1 MGRKAGGGRG
11 GGIDKGMWARRGT
24 CIQFMAIS
32 RTREKM
38 LHKIAGREK
47 KPRREEARVGEQ
59 QGDTGQLAS
68 WKPVGGRFHDCRHDG
83 RGSEAKPG
91 ELEEPLA
98 AKTRPAPVQL
108 SLGGSSKGLVVWF

>member
-1 MGRKAGGGRG
+1 
-11 GGIDKGMWARRGT
+11 
-24 CIQFMAIS
+24 
-32 RTREKM
+32 M
-38 LHKIAGREK
+38 LHKIGGREK
-47 KPRREEARVGEQ
+47 SQEARVGD
-59 QGDTGQLAS
+59 QGDGQLAS